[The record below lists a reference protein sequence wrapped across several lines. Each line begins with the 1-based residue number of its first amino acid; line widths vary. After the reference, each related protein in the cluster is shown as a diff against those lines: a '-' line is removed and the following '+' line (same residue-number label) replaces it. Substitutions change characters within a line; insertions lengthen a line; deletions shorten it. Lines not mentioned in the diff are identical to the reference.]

1 MTDCILVSF
10 DKSEKDSRSVL
21 IIGRRRINESTDI
34 INAFQGEEAEK
45 LYKRLITRKENQ
57 KK

>member
-10 DKSEKDSRSVL
+10 DKSEKDSSSVL

>member
-10 DKSEKDSRSVL
+10 DKYEKDSRSVL
-21 IIGRRRINESTDI
+21 IIGRLRINESTDI